1 MKHFELLTFT
11 LRVRTVPQALPRL
24 EQSLRET
31 GEGVHLMGCW
41 VSEIGSQNRIAVL
54 RGFDDGECRE
64 RERQRYL
71 VASDGFAIGEF
82 LLEQQVDDYS
92 AFAFVEPL
100 PPGVHGPFYEL
111 REYNLVPSG
120 LMPTLRGWGKAVD
133 RRTGPDY
140 SQLYGAFYATSG
152 KIPRYLHIWPYSSL
166 EQRLEVRTRAVAEGA
181 WPPENSAPQLLQMHS
196 TVYLPAP
203 FSPLR

>member
-1 MKHFELLTFT
+1 MKLFELLTFT
-11 LRVRTVPQALPRL
+11 LRVRTVPEALSRL
-24 EQSLRET
+24 EQSLRGV

-54 RGFDDGECRE
+54 RGFDDAESRE
-64 RERQRYL
+64 RERERYL
-71 VASDGFAIGEF
+71 LAADGFGIGAF
-82 LLEQQVDDYS
+82 LLGQQVDDYS
-92 AFAFVEPL
+92 AFAFIEPL
-100 PPGVHGPFYEL
+100 PPGEHGPFYEL

-120 LMPTLRGWGKAVD
+120 LTPTLHGWGKAVA
-133 RRTGPDY
+133 RRTAAEY
-140 SQLYGAFYATSG
+140 SQVYAALYPTSG
-152 KIPRYLHIWPYSSL
+152 QIPRYLHIWPYNSL
-166 EQRLEVRTRAVAEGA
+166 EQRLEVRTRAVADGA

>member
-140 SQLYGAFYATSG
+140 SQVYGAF
-152 KIPRYLHIWPYSSL
+152 
-166 EQRLEVRTRAVAEGA
+166 
-181 WPPENSAPQLLQMHS
+181 
-196 TVYLPAP
+196 
-203 FSPLR
+203 

>member
-1 MKHFELLTFT
+1 VKLFELLTFT
-11 LRVRTVPQALPRL
+11 LRVRTVPEALPRL
-24 EQSLRET
+24 EQSLQEA

-54 RGFDDGECRE
+54 RGFDDAESRE
-64 RERQRYL
+64 RERERYL
-71 VASDGFAIGEF
+71 LAADGFGIGAF
-82 LLEQQVDDYS
+82 VLGQQVDDYS
-92 AFAFVEPL
+92 AFAFIEPL

-120 LMPTLRGWGKAVD
+120 LAPTLQGWGKAVA
-133 RRTGPDY
+133 RRTGADY
-140 SQLYGAFYATSG
+140 SPVYAALYATSG
-152 KIPRYLHIWPYSSL
+152 QIPRYLHIWPYSSL
-166 EQRLEVRTRAVAEGA
+166 EQRLDVRTRAVADGA

>member
-1 MKHFELLTFT
+1 MQLFELLTFT
-11 LRVRTVPQALPRL
+11 LRVRTVPEALLRL
-24 EQSLRET
+24 EQSLREA

-54 RGFDDGECRE
+54 RGFDDGEFRE
-64 RERQRYL
+64 RERERYL
-71 VASDGFAIGEF
+71 LAVDGFGIGAF
-82 LLEQQVDDYS
+82 LLGQQVDDYS
-92 AFAFVEPL
+92 AFAFIEPL

-120 LMPTLRGWGKAVD
+120 LAPTLQGWGKAVA
-133 RRTGPDY
+133 RRTGAAY
-140 SQLYGAFYATSG
+140 SQVYAAFYATSG
-152 KIPRYLHIWPYSSL
+152 QIPRYLHIWPYSSL
-166 EQRLEVRTRAVAEGA
+166 EQRLEVRTRCVADGA